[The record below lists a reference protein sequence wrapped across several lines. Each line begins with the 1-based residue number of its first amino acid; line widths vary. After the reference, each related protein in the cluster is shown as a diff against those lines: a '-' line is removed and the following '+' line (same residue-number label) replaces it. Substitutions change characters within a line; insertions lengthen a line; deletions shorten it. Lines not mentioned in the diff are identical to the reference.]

1 MSLQSTW
8 SCLRPAAARRVPPT
22 APRAAAAAAL
32 STTASRSQQITPP
45 ESPSYIRL
53 PHVPQ
58 STEHKPERV
67 RGTLPVPRAIFER
80 ADGDRKAQPEYVEK
94 TAPRR
99 RDDDDDENTRRRRPL
114 NSDAQK
120 WKKQL
125 ADSRRENLAQG
136 LQGLWRR
143 HEKREQ
149 GRAERARSRE
159 RALQRAH
166 EAPEPRAAVMTRG
179 TVLESI
185 YDTAVRPD
193 PERFEK
199 AERSRARVQA
209 LEGARRDARRDAL
222 MELYI
227 NATTFIV
234 TEAAL
239 QAEIDTIFHDDYFRK
254 LGIKGLRAGAT
265 ENVWGVHGPPP
276 GLASMFETVSRTST
290 NVANANESEFDH
302 SVKRTKKIS
311 EELTGG
317 KMA

>member
-8 SCLRPAAARRVPPT
+8 SCFRPAAARRVPPT
-22 APRAAAAAAL
+22 VPRTAAAAL
-32 STTASRSQQITPP
+32 STTSASRSQQIPP

-53 PHVPQ
+53 PQVPQ
-58 STEHKPERV
+58 STETKPERV
-67 RGTLPVPRAIFER
+67 RGTLPVPRAIFDR
-80 ADGDRKAQPEYVEK
+80 ADGDRKARPEYVER

-99 RDDDDDENTRRRRPL
+99 RDDENNRRPL
-114 NSDAQK
+114 NSDTQK

-125 ADSRRENLAQG
+125 ADSRRENLAQAAG
-136 LQGLWRR
+136 RR
-143 HEKREQ
+143 HD
-149 GRAERARSRE
+149 AR
-159 RALQRAH
+159 
-166 EAPEPRAAVMTRG
+166 

-193 PERFEK
+193 PERFAK

-234 TEAAL
+234 TEAEL
-239 QAEIDTIFHDDYFRK
+239 QAEIDTIFHEDYFRK
-254 LGIKGLRAGAT
+254 LSIKGLRAGAT
-265 ENVWGVHGPPP
+265 ENVWGVHGAPP

-290 NVANANESEFDH
+290 NVANASESEFDH

>member
-8 SCLRPAAARRVPPT
+8 LCLRPAAARRVPPT
-22 APRAAAAAAL
+22 VPWTAAAAL
-32 STTASRSQQITPP
+32 STTSASRSQQIPP

-53 PHVPQ
+53 PQVPQ
-58 STEHKPERV
+58 STETKPERV
-67 RGTLPVPRAIFER
+67 RGTLPVPRAIFDR

-99 RDDDDDENTRRRRPL
+99 RDDENSRSRPL

-136 LQGLWRR
+136 LQSLWQR
-143 HEKREQ
+143 HETREQ

-193 PERFEK
+193 PERFAK

-234 TEAAL
+234 TEAEL
-239 QAEIDTIFHDDYFRK
+239 QAEIDTIFHEDYFRK
-254 LGIKGLRAGAT
+254 LSIKGLRAGAT
-265 ENVWGVHGPPP
+265 ENVWGVHGAPP

-290 NVANANESEFDH
+290 NVANASESEFDH

>member
-8 SCLRPAAARRVPPT
+8 SCLRPAAAWRVPPT
-22 APRAAAAAAL
+22 APRAAAAL

-80 ADGDRKAQPEYVEK
+80 ADDDRKAQPEYVEK

-99 RDDDDDENTRRRRPL
+99 RDDDDNENTRHPL
-114 NSDAQK
+114 NSDTQK

-136 LQGLWRR
+136 LQ
-143 HEKREQ
+143 
-149 GRAERARSRE
+149 
-159 RALQRAH
+159 
-166 EAPEPRAAVMTRG
+166 
-179 TVLESI
+179 
-185 YDTAVRPD
+185 D

-209 LEGARRDARRDAL
+209 LEDARRDARRDAL

-227 NATTFIV
+227 NATNFIV

-239 QAEIDTIFHDDYFRK
+239 QAEVDTIFHEDYFRK
-254 LGIKGLRAGAT
+254 LGIKSLRAGAT

>member
-1 MSLQSTW
+1 MSLPSTW

-22 APRAAAAAAL
+22 APRAAAAL
-32 STTASRSQQITPP
+32 STTASRSQQQNIPP

-58 STEHKPERV
+58 STETKPERV
-67 RGTLPVPRAIFER
+67 RGTLPVPRAVFER

-99 RDDDDDENTRRRRPL
+99 RDDDENTRRSL
-114 NSDAQK
+114 NSDTQK

-143 HEKREQ
+143 HETREQ

-166 EAPEPRAAVMTRG
+166 EAPEPRSAVMTRG

-234 TEAAL
+234 TEAEL
-239 QAEIDTIFHDDYFRK
+239 QAEIDTIFHEDYFRK

>member
-1 MSLQSTW
+1 MSLQSPW
-8 SCLRPAAARRVPPT
+8 SCLRPAAARRVPT
-22 APRAAAAAAL
+22 APRAAAL
-32 STTASRSQQITPP
+32 STTASRSHIPP

-53 PHVPQ
+53 PQVPQ
-58 STEHKPERV
+58 STETKPERV

-94 TAPRR
+94 TVPRR
-99 RDDDDDENTRRRRPL
+99 RDDDTRPL
-114 NSDAQK
+114 NSNTQR

-125 ADSRRENLAQG
+125 ADSRRENLAEG

-143 HEKREQ
+143 HETREQ
-149 GRAERARSRE
+149 ARADRARGRE

-166 EAPEPRAAVMTRG
+166 ETPEPRAAVMTRG

-199 AERSRARVQA
+199 AERSRARVEA

-222 MELYI
+222 MELYN

-234 TEAAL
+234 TEAEL
-239 QAEIDTIFHDDYFRK
+239 EAEIDTIFHEDYFRK
-254 LGIKGLRAGAT
+254 LSIKGLRAGAT
-265 ENVWGVHGPPP
+265 ENVWGVHGAPP
-276 GLASMFETVSRTST
+276 GLASMFETVNRTST
-290 NVANANESEFDH
+290 KVANASESEFDH

-317 KMA
+317 KMS